1 MKKLFA
7 LSLILFL
14 ISLAASAQTR
24 NTDLFRRNL
33 LLQRYRSNLLIS
45 TEQFRLRSENLRLR
59 IARERIL
66 SDGVITPFE
75 KRKLKK
81 INRYHRHRLFIKRHR
96 RLS

>member
-14 ISLAASAQTR
+14 ISLAASAQLR

-33 LLQRYRSNLLIS
+33 LLQRYRSSLLIS
-45 TEQFRLRSENLRLR
+45 PEQFRLRTDNLRLQ

-66 SDGVITPFE
+66 SDGVITPLE

-81 INRYHRHRLFIKRHR
+81 INRYQRRMLFIKRHH